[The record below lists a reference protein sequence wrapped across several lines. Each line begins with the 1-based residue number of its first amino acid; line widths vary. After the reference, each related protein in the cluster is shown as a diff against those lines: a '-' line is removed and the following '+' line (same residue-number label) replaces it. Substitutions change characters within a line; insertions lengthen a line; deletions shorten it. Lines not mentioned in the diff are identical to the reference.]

1 MKHIASYLKIEKKC
15 FVKIFFISVRSRRDL
30 FSSTITVGHVF
41 FSIGRCWW
49 FLFSFLNNPYKSDS
63 NKKSDSNWYW

>member
-41 FSIGRCWW
+41 LVSADVCGFY
-49 FLFSFLNNPYKSDS
+49 FHF
-63 NKKSDSNWYW
+63 